1 MSSSNPLDRLVQEL
15 SRRKIGR
22 REFMNRALALGVS
35 TAAASSLMGRAVK
48 ADTPQK
54 GGHLILGIDNAS
66 TSDSIDPVNYTSTYI
81 QCLGPQFYNSLV
93 ELDVHNT
100 AQPSLA
106 TSWEAKPGAAV
117 WVVKLRKG
125 VTFHNGKEM
134 EAADVIYS
142 INHHRGKD
150 SKSGAKASLEQ
161 IAELTAT
168 DKYELTFTLSA
179 GNADL
184 PYILAD
190 YHLGIMPDGAPYDK
204 GIGTGA
210 FILETFEPGQRAL
223 TKRNP
228 NYWNPDRGFVDSV
241 ETLAIND
248 PTARMSAL
256 QSGAVHLVNRVSP
269 KVFDL
274 LKSSPKLATYE
285 ISGAAHYTFP
295 MRCDTAPFD
304 NKDVRLAL
312 KYAVDRDEIIKRV
325 LGGHGKVANDQP
337 IASFDPFYAADLPQH
352 GYDPDKARFHMKQA
366 GFDGTIPLSVA
377 DVAFVGCTDAGVLMQ
392 ASAAKAGIK
401 IDVTREPNDGYW
413 DNVWMKKPWCA
424 SFFGGRP
431 TADLMLSLVYK
442 SDAPWN
448 EAFWKRPDF
457 DKILLAARSEL
468 DTDKRKQMYHDLEL
482 MVSDDG
488 GELIPMFNNTLEAGS
503 TKVKGFVQLPTLEM
517 SGLRAAEKVW
527 LES

>member
-1 MSSSNPLDRLVQEL
+1 MALGSKGKTEILNDAAVGEL
-15 SRRKIGR
+15 RDLGR
-22 REFMNRALALGVS
+22 RLGAGTVTRRQLLGRAAALGIS
-35 TAAASSLMGRAVK
+35 ATALSGLLPGVTLAQG
-48 ADTPQK
+48 TPK
-54 GGHLILGIDNAS
+54 RGGHLKVGLDGAG
-66 TSDSIDPVNYTSTYI
+66 TSDSLDPATYTVLFMEI
-81 QCLGPQFYNSLV
+81 LGQKLYSQLV
-93 ELDVHNT
+93 EVDEKGHV
-100 AQPSLA
+100 QPSLA
-106 TSWEAKPGAAV
+106 TSWEAQPGAAD

-161 IAELTAT
+161 IADLKAT

-190 YHLGIMPDGAPYDK
+190 YHLGIMPEGAPYDK

-241 ETLAIND
+241 ETVAIND
-248 PTARMSAL
+248 PTARVAAL
-256 QSGAVHLVNRVSP
+256 QSGSVHLINRVSP
-269 KVFDL
+269 KVFGM
-274 LKSSPKLATYE
+274 LKANPKLATYE

-295 MRCDTAPFD
+295 MRCDMAPFD

-312 KYAVDRDEIIKRV
+312 KYAVDREEIIKRV

-352 GYDPDKARFHMKQA
+352 SYDPDKARFHMKKA

-377 DVAFVGCTDAGVLMQ
+377 DVAFVGCIDAGVLMQ

-401 IDVTREPNDGYW
+401 IDVIREPNDGYW
-413 DNVWMKKPWCA
+413 DNVWMKKPWSA
-424 SFFGGRP
+424 PPSSAAGPRP
-431 TADLMLSLVYK
+431 
-442 SDAPWN
+442 
-448 EAFWKRPDF
+448 
-457 DKILLAARSEL
+457 I
-468 DTDKRKQMYHDLEL
+468 
-482 MVSDDG
+482 
-488 GELIPMFNNTLEAGS
+488 
-503 TKVKGFVQLPTLEM
+503 
-517 SGLRAAEKVW
+517 
-527 LES
+527 

>member
-1 MSSSNPLDRLVQEL
+1 M
-15 SRRKIGR
+15 
-22 REFMNRALALGVS
+22 
-35 TAAASSLMGRAVK
+35 
-48 ADTPQK
+48 
-54 GGHLILGIDNAS
+54 
-66 TSDSIDPVNYTSTYI
+66 
-81 QCLGPQFYNSLV
+81 

-228 NYWNPDRGFVDSV
+228 NYWNPDRGFVDLV

-312 KYAVDRDEIIKRV
+312 KYAVDREEIIKRV

-352 GYDPDKARFHMKQA
+352 SYDPDKARFHMKQA
-366 GFDGTIPLSVA
+366 GFDGTDSALGRRCRLRRLHRRRRA
-377 DVAFVGCTDAGVLMQ
+377 DAGLRRQGRHQDRRHPRAERRLLGQCLDEEAVVRLFLRR
-392 ASAAKAGIK
+392 AAH
-401 IDVTREPNDGYW
+401 
-413 DNVWMKKPWCA
+413 
-424 SFFGGRP
+424 GR
-431 TADLMLSLVYK
+431 
-442 SDAPWN
+442 SDAVP
-448 EAFWKRPDF
+448 
-457 DKILLAARSEL
+457 
-468 DTDKRKQMYHDLEL
+468 
-482 MVSDDG
+482 
-488 GELIPMFNNTLEAGS
+488 
-503 TKVKGFVQLPTLEM
+503 
-517 SGLRAAEKVW
+517 GL
-527 LES
+527 

>member
-1 MSSSNPLDRLVQEL
+1 LVQEL
-15 SRRKIGR
+15 SRQKIGR
-22 REFMNRALALGVS
+22 REFMNRALALGMS
-35 TAAASSLMGRAVK
+35 TAAASSLMGRAAK

-54 GGHLILGIDNAS
+54 GGHLVLGIDNAS

-117 WVVKLRKG
+117 WIVKLRKG

-161 IAELTAT
+161 ISDLAAT

-210 FILETFEPGQRAL
+210 FILETFEPGPRAL

-241 ETLAIND
+241 ETVAIND
-248 PTARMSAL
+248 PTARISAL

-269 KVFDL
+269 KVFAL
-274 LKSSPKLATYE
+274 LKSNPKLATYE

-312 KYAVDRDEIIKRV
+312 KYAVDREEIIKRV

-413 DNVWMKKPWCA
+413 DNVWQKKPFCTSEWL
-424 SFFGGRP
+424 GRP
-431 TADLMLSLVYK
+431 TADGVMTFEYAADSNQN
-442 SDAPWN
+442 DT
-448 EAFWKRPDF
+448 FWKNPRF
-457 DKILLAARSEL
+457 NELLTAARSEL
-468 DTDKRKQMYHDLEL
+468 DQKKRAEMYAECQQLMHDDNGVIVIMFTTFVTANSDKVSHGKLLSSLDL
-482 MVSDDG
+482 DG
-488 GELIPMFNNTLEAGS
+488 FRLAQRWWH
-503 TKVKGFVQLPTLEM
+503 V
-517 SGLRAAEKVW
+517 
-527 LES
+527 

>member
-1 MSSSNPLDRLVQEL
+1 MTESIKIDRLVRKL
-15 SRRKIGR
+15 SKGRIGR
-22 REFMNRALALGVS
+22 REFMTRAAALGVS
-35 TAAASSLMGRAVK
+35 GAMATSLMGKAARADSPK
-48 ADTPQK
+48 R
-54 GGHLILGIDNAS
+54 GGNLILGIDNAS
-66 TSDSIDPVNYTSTYI
+66 SSDSIDPVNYTSTYI

-93 ELDVHNT
+93 ELDVHNQ

-134 EAADVIYS
+134 DAQDVVYS
-142 INHHRGKD
+142 YNHHRGPD
-150 SKSGAKASLEQ
+150 SKSGAKSTLEQ
-161 IAELTAT
+161 ITEMKAT

-190 YHLGIMPDGAPYDK
+190 YHLGIMPDGAPTDK

-210 FILETFEPGQRAL
+210 FILQEFQPGVRAL

-228 NYWNPDRGFVDSV
+228 NYWNPDRGFVDTV

-248 PTARMSAL
+248 PTARLAAL
-256 QSGAVHLVNRVSP
+256 QSGSVHLINRVSP
-269 KVFDL
+269 KVFGM
-274 LKSSPKLATYE
+274 LKSNPKLATYE

-295 MRCDTAPFD
+295 MRCDTPPFD
-304 NKDVRLAL
+304 NKDMRLAL
-312 KYAVDRDEIIKRV
+312 KYAVDREEIINKI

-352 GYDPDKARFHMKQA
+352 TYDPDKASFHFKKS
-366 GFDGTIPLSVA
+366 GFTGTIPLSVA
-377 DVAFVGCTDAGVLMQ
+377 DVAFVGCTDAGVLIQ

-401 IDVTREPNDGYW
+401 IEVTREPNDGYW
-413 DNVWMKKPWCA
+413 DNVWMKKPWSA

-442 SDAPWN
+442 SDAAWN

-457 DKILLAARSEL
+457 DKILIAARSEL
-468 DTDKRKQMYHDLEL
+468 DTAKRKEMYRELEF

-517 SGLRAAEKVW
+517 SGLRVAEKVW
-527 LES
+527 LED